1 MTPLYLLLHY
11 ALTEQ
16 AQVRARRDAAT
27 DCDGGYLAT
36 QRLEQLAKNITSIRA
51 RIERDGDPVQVTL
64 RRPMLGLPA
73 EVAGGM
79 VLAIAPPRHEDDLA
93 VVIVLL
99 DNGDPVRVRPDQV
112 NSI

>member
-1 MTPLYLLLHY
+1 MTPLYLLLQN
-11 ALTEQ
+11 ALAEQ
-16 AQVRARRDAAT
+16 ARLRAQRDAAT

-36 QRLEQLAKNITSIRA
+36 QRLEQLARNITSLRA

-73 EVAGGM
+73 EVVGGA
-79 VLAIAPPRHEDDLA
+79 VIAIAPPRHEDDLA

-99 DNGDPVRVRPDQV
+99 DNGEPIRVRPDQV
-112 NSI
+112 NAI